1 MSLIWLHNTIR
12 VRDIWVAERS
22 KIETYTNYNK
32 GSLAFKKHSINLI
45 IIKIMS
51 KKSKK
56 SLKKVHA
63 KIDNTPV
70 KAEAAKKEESNAAN
84 KTIENIK
91 KRCAAD
97 AEKAKKHAELK
108 ATKKKAKAEKEEA
121 KYAASKARI
130 EARKARKKSIMDK
143 LIDSKKEKASEP
155 VKITLE
161 ERLKKQEEH
170 RNVAQARHIASI
182 TRRCKRM
189 HLNDADTKKVID
201 IAKKQ
206 WDNATVYNITV
217 VCDSVLKKKKEL
229 EKLVKDCGIKSACIT
244 NSTAF
249 LKDVPASAVVKLRE
263 LVENATFYQY
273 RSNSK
278 SPFDEAGID
287 TSTDN
292 HNKHKNGGD
301 PHTIECSK
309 NVSVNFYNLRKA
321 KKKAKETRE
330 KNTYNFR
337 HCSKAEGR
345 KLRRGLKVKAK
356 AVNKK
361 PTQVKEVKSKSNKQA
376 A

>member
-1 MSLIWLHNTIR
+1 
-12 VRDIWVAERS
+12 
-22 KIETYTNYNK
+22 
-32 GSLAFKKHSINLI
+32 
-45 IIKIMS
+45 MS
-51 KKSKK
+51 KKNNKK
-56 SLKKVHA
+56 NLKKVQA
-63 KIDNTPV
+63 KIGTTPV
-70 KAEAAKKEESNAAN
+70 KAEAAKKEESKAAVKN
-84 KTIENIK
+84 TEI
-91 KRCAAD
+91 AAAKDD
-97 AEKAKKHAELK
+97 AKAKK
-108 ATKKKAKAEKEEA
+108 KAEKKAHEEA

-161 ERLKKQEEH
+161 DRLKKQEER
-170 RNVAQARHIASI
+170 RNVAMARHIASV

-189 HLNDADTKKVID
+189 HLNDADTKKVIN

-217 VCDSVLKKKKEL
+217 VCDSILKKKKEL

-249 LKDVPASAVVKLRE
+249 FKDVPASVVAKLRD
-263 LVENATFYQY
+263 LVGNATFYQY
-273 RSNSK
+273 CSDSK
-278 SPFDEAGID
+278 SPFEEAGID
-287 TSTDN
+287 MSGN
-292 HNKHKNGGD
+292 HNKHKKGGD

-309 NVSVNFYNLRKA
+309 NASVNFYNLRRA
-321 KKKAKETRE
+321 KKKAKEALE

-337 HCSKAEGR
+337 HGSKAEGR

-361 PTQVKEVKSKSNKQA
+361 PTQVKEIKQKSVKQA

>member
-1 MSLIWLHNTIR
+1 
-12 VRDIWVAERS
+12 
-22 KIETYTNYNK
+22 
-32 GSLAFKKHSINLI
+32 
-45 IIKIMS
+45 MS
-51 KKSKK
+51 KKNNKK
-56 SLKKVHA
+56 NLKKVQA
-63 KIDNTPV
+63 KIGTTPV
-70 KAEAAKKEESNAAN
+70 KAEAAKKEESKAAVKN
-84 KTIENIK
+84 TEI
-91 KRCAAD
+91 AAAKDD
-97 AEKAKKHAELK
+97 AKAKK
-108 ATKKKAKAEKEEA
+108 KAEKKAHEEA
-121 KYAASKARI
+121 KYAASKARV

-161 ERLKKQEEH
+161 DRLKKQEER
-170 RNVAQARHIASI
+170 RNVAMARHIASV

-201 IAKKQ
+201 ITKKQ

-249 LKDVPASAVVKLRE
+249 FKDVPASVVVKLRD
-263 LVENATFYQY
+263 LVGNATFYQY
-273 RSNSK
+273 CSDSK
-278 SPFDEAGID
+278 SPFEEAGID
-287 TSTDN
+287 MSGN
-292 HNKHKNGGD
+292 HNKHKKGGD

-309 NVSVNFYNLRKA
+309 NASVNFYNLRKA
-321 KKKAKETRE
+321 KKKAKETLE

-337 HCSKAEGR
+337 HGSKAEGR
-345 KLRRGLKVKAK
+345 KLRRGLKVEAK

-361 PTQVKEVKSKSNKQA
+361 PTQVKEIRQKSAKQA

>member
-1 MSLIWLHNTIR
+1 
-12 VRDIWVAERS
+12 
-22 KIETYTNYNK
+22 
-32 GSLAFKKHSINLI
+32 
-45 IIKIMS
+45 MS
-51 KKSKK
+51 KKNNKK
-56 SLKKVHA
+56 NLKKVQA
-63 KIDNTPV
+63 KIGTTPV
-70 KAEAAKKEESNAAN
+70 KAEAAKKEESKAAIKNAE
-84 KTIENIK
+84 I
-91 KRCAAD
+91 AAAKDD
-97 AEKAKKHAELK
+97 AKAKK
-108 ATKKKAKAEKEEA
+108 KAEKKAHEEA

-161 ERLKKQEEH
+161 DRLKKQEER
-170 RNVAQARHIASI
+170 RNVAMARHIASV

-189 HLNDADTKKVID
+189 HLNDADAKKVID

-249 LKDVPASAVVKLRE
+249 FKNVPASVVAKLRD
-263 LVENATFYQY
+263 LVGNATFYQY
-273 RSNSK
+273 RSDDK
-278 SPFDEAGID
+278 SPFEEAGID
-287 TSTDN
+287 MSGN
-292 HNKHKNGGD
+292 HNKHKKGGD

-309 NVSVNFYNLRKA
+309 NASVNFYNLRKA
-321 KKKAKETRE
+321 KKKAKETLE

-337 HCSKAEGR
+337 HGSKAEGR
-345 KLRRGLKVKAK
+345 KLRRELKVKAK

-361 PTQVKEVKSKSNKQA
+361 PTQVKEVKQKSVKQA

>member
-1 MSLIWLHNTIR
+1 
-12 VRDIWVAERS
+12 
-22 KIETYTNYNK
+22 
-32 GSLAFKKHSINLI
+32 
-45 IIKIMS
+45 MS
-51 KKSKK
+51 KKNNKK
-56 SLKKVHA
+56 NLKKVQA
-63 KIDNTPV
+63 KIGTTPV
-70 KAEAAKKEESNAAN
+70 KAEAAKKEESKAAVKN
-84 KTIENIK
+84 TEI
-91 KRCAAD
+91 AAAKDD
-97 AEKAKKHAELK
+97 AKAKK
-108 ATKKKAKAEKEEA
+108 KAEKKAHEEA

-161 ERLKKQEEH
+161 DRLKKQEER
-170 RNVAQARHIASI
+170 RNVAMARHIASV

-217 VCDSVLKKKKEL
+217 VCDSILKKKKEL

-249 LKDVPASAVVKLRE
+249 FKDVPASVVAKLRD
-263 LVENATFYQY
+263 LVGNATFYQY
-273 RSNSK
+273 CSDSK
-278 SPFDEAGID
+278 SPFEEAGID
-287 TSTDN
+287 MSGN
-292 HNKHKNGGD
+292 HNKHKKGGD

-309 NVSVNFYNLRKA
+309 NASVNFYNLRRA
-321 KKKAKETRE
+321 KKKAKEALE

-337 HCSKAEGR
+337 HGSKAEGR
-345 KLRRGLKVKAK
+345 KLRRGLKVEAK

-361 PTQVKEVKSKSNKQA
+361 PTQVKEIRQKSAKQA

>member
-1 MSLIWLHNTIR
+1 
-12 VRDIWVAERS
+12 
-22 KIETYTNYNK
+22 
-32 GSLAFKKHSINLI
+32 
-45 IIKIMS
+45 MS
-51 KKSKK
+51 KKNNKK
-56 SLKKVHA
+56 NLKKVQA
-63 KIDNTPV
+63 KIGTTPV
-70 KAEAAKKEESNAAN
+70 KAEAAKKEESKAAIKNAE
-84 KTIENIK
+84 I
-91 KRCAAD
+91 AAAKDD
-97 AEKAKKHAELK
+97 AKAKK
-108 ATKKKAKAEKEEA
+108 KAEKKAHEEA

-161 ERLKKQEEH
+161 DRLNNQEER
-170 RNVAQARHIASI
+170 RNVAMARHVASI

-217 VCDSVLKKKKEL
+217 VCDSILKKKKEL

-249 LKDVPASAVVKLRE
+249 FKNVPASVVAKLRD
-263 LVENATFYQY
+263 LVGNATFYQY
-273 RSNSK
+273 RSDDR
-278 SPFDEAGID
+278 SPFEEAGID
-287 TSTDN
+287 MSGN
-292 HNKHKNGGD
+292 HNKHKKGGD

-309 NVSVNFYNLRKA
+309 NASVNFYNLRKA
-321 KKKAKETRE
+321 KKKAKETLE

-337 HCSKAEGR
+337 HGSKAEGR
-345 KLRRGLKVKAK
+345 KLRRELKVKAK

-361 PTQVKEVKSKSNKQA
+361 PTQVKEIKQKTAKQA

>member
-1 MSLIWLHNTIR
+1 
-12 VRDIWVAERS
+12 
-22 KIETYTNYNK
+22 
-32 GSLAFKKHSINLI
+32 
-45 IIKIMS
+45 MS

-56 SLKKVHA
+56 NLKKVHA
-63 KIDNTPV
+63 KINNTPV
-70 KAEAAKKEESNAAN
+70 KTEGAKKEESVAPTKNTEIAAA
-84 KTIENIK
+84 K
-91 KRCAAD
+91 D
-97 AEKAKKHAELK
+97 DVKAKK
-108 ATKKKAKAEKEEA
+108 KAEKKAHEEA

-130 EARKARKKSIMDK
+130 EARKARKKERADK
-143 LIDSKKEKASEP
+143 LSGIQKTKASEP

-161 ERLKKQEEH
+161 QRLKKQEER
-170 RNVAQARHIASI
+170 RNVARARHIESI

-189 HLNDADTKKVID
+189 HLNDADTKKVVD

-249 LKDVPASAVVKLRE
+249 FKDVPASVVAKLRD
-263 LVENATFYQY
+263 LVGDVTFYQY
-273 RSNSK
+273 RSDSK
-278 SPFDEAGID
+278 SPFEEAGID
-287 TSTDN
+287 MSGN
-292 HNKHKNGGD
+292 HNKHKKGGD

-309 NVSVNFYNLRKA
+309 NISVNFYNLRKA
-321 KKKAKETRE
+321 KKKAKETLE

-337 HCSKAEGR
+337 HGSKAEGR
-345 KLRRGLKVKAK
+345 KLRRNLKVKAK

-361 PTQVKEVKSKSNKQA
+361 PTQVKEVKQKSTKQA

>member
-1 MSLIWLHNTIR
+1 
-12 VRDIWVAERS
+12 
-22 KIETYTNYNK
+22 
-32 GSLAFKKHSINLI
+32 
-45 IIKIMS
+45 MS
-51 KKSKK
+51 KKNNKK
-56 SLKKVHA
+56 NLKKVQA
-63 KIDNTPV
+63 KIGTTPV
-70 KAEAAKKEESNAAN
+70 KAEAAKKEESKAAIKNAE
-84 KTIENIK
+84 I
-91 KRCAAD
+91 AAAKDD
-97 AEKAKKHAELK
+97 AKAKK
-108 ATKKKAKAEKEEA
+108 KAEKKAHEEA

-161 ERLKKQEEH
+161 DRLKKQEER
-170 RNVAQARHIASI
+170 RNVAMARHIAPI

-217 VCDSVLKKKKEL
+217 VCDSILKKKKEL

-249 LKDVPASAVVKLRE
+249 FKNVPASVVAKLRD
-263 LVENATFYQY
+263 LVGNATFYQY
-273 RSNSK
+273 RSDDK
-278 SPFDEAGID
+278 SPFEKAGID
-287 TSTDN
+287 MSGN
-292 HNKHKNGGD
+292 HNKHKKGGD

-309 NVSVNFYNLRKA
+309 NASVNFYNLRKA
-321 KKKAKETRE
+321 KKKAKETLE

-337 HCSKAEGR
+337 HGSKAEGR
-345 KLRRGLKVKAK
+345 KLRRELKVKAK

-361 PTQVKEVKSKSNKQA
+361 PTQVKEIKQKTAKQA

>member
-1 MSLIWLHNTIR
+1 
-12 VRDIWVAERS
+12 
-22 KIETYTNYNK
+22 
-32 GSLAFKKHSINLI
+32 
-45 IIKIMS
+45 MS
-51 KKSKK
+51 KKNNKK
-56 SLKKVHA
+56 NLKKVQA
-63 KIDNTPV
+63 KIGTTPV
-70 KAEAAKKEESNAAN
+70 KAEAAKKEESKAAIKNAE
-84 KTIENIK
+84 I
-91 KRCAAD
+91 AAAKDD
-97 AEKAKKHAELK
+97 AKAKK
-108 ATKKKAKAEKEEA
+108 KAEKKAHEEA

-161 ERLKKQEEH
+161 DRLKKQEER
-170 RNVAQARHIASI
+170 RNVAMARHIASI

-217 VCDSVLKKKKEL
+217 VCDSILKKKKEL

-249 LKDVPASAVVKLRE
+249 FKNVPASVVAKLRD
-263 LVENATFYQY
+263 LVGNATFYQY
-273 RSNSK
+273 RSDDK
-278 SPFDEAGID
+278 SPFEEAGID
-287 TSTDN
+287 MSGN
-292 HNKHKNGGD
+292 HNKHKKGDD

-309 NVSVNFYNLRKA
+309 NASVNFYNLRKA
-321 KKKAKETRE
+321 KKKAKETLE

-337 HCSKAEGR
+337 HGSKAEGR
-345 KLRRGLKVKAK
+345 KLRCELKVKAK

-361 PTQVKEVKSKSNKQA
+361 PTQVKEIKQKTAKQA

>member
-1 MSLIWLHNTIR
+1 
-12 VRDIWVAERS
+12 
-22 KIETYTNYNK
+22 
-32 GSLAFKKHSINLI
+32 
-45 IIKIMS
+45 MS
-51 KKSKK
+51 KKNNKK
-56 SLKKVHA
+56 NLKKVQA
-63 KIDNTPV
+63 KIGTTPV
-70 KAEAAKKEESNAAN
+70 KAEAAKKEESKAAIKNAE
-84 KTIENIK
+84 I
-91 KRCAAD
+91 AAAKDD
-97 AEKAKKHAELK
+97 AKAKK
-108 ATKKKAKAEKEEA
+108 KAEKKAHEEA

-161 ERLKKQEEH
+161 DRLKKQEER
-170 RNVAQARHIASI
+170 RNVAMARHIASI

-217 VCDSVLKKKKEL
+217 VCDSILKKKKEL

-249 LKDVPASAVVKLRE
+249 FKNVPASVVAKLRD
-263 LVENATFYQY
+263 LVGNATFYQY
-273 RSNSK
+273 RSDDK
-278 SPFDEAGID
+278 SPFEEAGID
-287 TSTDN
+287 MSGN
-292 HNKHKNGGD
+292 HNKHKKGDD

-309 NVSVNFYNLRKA
+309 NASVNFYNLRKA
-321 KKKAKETRE
+321 KKKAKETLE

-337 HCSKAEGR
+337 HGSKAEGR
-345 KLRRGLKVKAK
+345 KLRRELKVKAK

-361 PTQVKEVKSKSNKQA
+361 PTQVKEIKQKTAKQA

>member
-1 MSLIWLHNTIR
+1 
-12 VRDIWVAERS
+12 
-22 KIETYTNYNK
+22 
-32 GSLAFKKHSINLI
+32 
-45 IIKIMS
+45 MS
-51 KKSKK
+51 KKNNKK
-56 SLKKVHA
+56 NLKKVQA
-63 KIDNTPV
+63 KIGTTPV
-70 KAEAAKKEESNAAN
+70 KAEAAKKEESKAAVKN
-84 KTIENIK
+84 TEI
-91 KRCAAD
+91 AAAKDD
-97 AEKAKKHAELK
+97 AKAKK
-108 ATKKKAKAEKEEA
+108 KAEKKAHEEA
-121 KYAASKARI
+121 KYAASKARV

-161 ERLKKQEEH
+161 DRLKKQEER
-170 RNVAQARHIASI
+170 RNVAMARHIASV

-249 LKDVPASAVVKLRE
+249 FKDVPASVVVKLRD
-263 LVENATFYQY
+263 LVGNATFYQY
-273 RSNSK
+273 RSDDK
-278 SPFDEAGID
+278 SPFEEAGID
-287 TSTDN
+287 MSGN
-292 HNKHKNGGD
+292 HNKHKKGGD

-309 NVSVNFYNLRKA
+309 NASVNFYNLRKA
-321 KKKAKETRE
+321 KKKAKEALK

-337 HCSKAEGR
+337 HGSKAEGR

-361 PTQVKEVKSKSNKQA
+361 PTQVKEIRQKSAKQA

>member
-1 MSLIWLHNTIR
+1 
-12 VRDIWVAERS
+12 
-22 KIETYTNYNK
+22 
-32 GSLAFKKHSINLI
+32 
-45 IIKIMS
+45 MS
-51 KKSKK
+51 KKNNKK
-56 SLKKVHA
+56 NLKKVQA
-63 KIDNTPV
+63 KIGTTPV
-70 KAEAAKKEESNAAN
+70 KAEAAKKEESKAAIKNAE
-84 KTIENIK
+84 I
-91 KRCAAD
+91 AAAKDD
-97 AEKAKKHAELK
+97 AKAKK
-108 ATKKKAKAEKEEA
+108 KAEKKAHEEA

-161 ERLKKQEEH
+161 DRLKKQEER
-170 RNVAQARHIASI
+170 RNVAMARHIASI

-189 HLNDADTKKVID
+189 RLNDADTQKVID

-217 VCDSVLKKKKEL
+217 VCDSILKKKKEL

-249 LKDVPASAVVKLRE
+249 FKNVPASVVAKLRD
-263 LVENATFYQY
+263 LVGNATFYQY
-273 RSNSK
+273 RSDDK
-278 SPFDEAGID
+278 SPFEEAGINM
-287 TSTDN
+287 SGN
-292 HNKHKNGGD
+292 HNKHKKGGD

-309 NVSVNFYNLRKA
+309 NASVNFYNLRKA
-321 KKKAKETRE
+321 KKKAKETLE

-337 HCSKAEGR
+337 HGSKAEGR
-345 KLRRGLKVKAK
+345 KLRRELKVKAK

-361 PTQVKEVKSKSNKQA
+361 PTQVKEIKQKTAKQA

>member
-1 MSLIWLHNTIR
+1 
-12 VRDIWVAERS
+12 
-22 KIETYTNYNK
+22 
-32 GSLAFKKHSINLI
+32 
-45 IIKIMS
+45 MS
-51 KKSKK
+51 KKNNKK
-56 SLKKVHA
+56 NLKKVQA
-63 KIDNTPV
+63 KIGTTPV
-70 KAEAAKKEESNAAN
+70 KAEAAKKEESKAAIKNAE
-84 KTIENIK
+84 I
-91 KRCAAD
+91 AAAKD
-97 AEKAKKHAELK
+97 DVKAKK
-108 ATKKKAKAEKEEA
+108 KAEKKAHEEA
-121 KYAASKARI
+121 KYAASKASI

-161 ERLKKQEEH
+161 DRLKKQEER
-170 RNVAQARHIASI
+170 RNVAMARHIASI

-217 VCDSVLKKKKEL
+217 VCDSILKKKKEL

-249 LKDVPASAVVKLRE
+249 FKNVPASVVAKLRD
-263 LVENATFYQY
+263 LVGNATFYQY
-273 RSNSK
+273 RSDDK
-278 SPFDEAGID
+278 SPFEEAGID
-287 TSTDN
+287 MSGN
-292 HNKHKNGGD
+292 HNKHKKGGD

-309 NVSVNFYNLRKA
+309 NASVNFYNLRKA
-321 KKKAKETRE
+321 KKKAKETLE

-337 HCSKAEGR
+337 HGSKAEGR
-345 KLRRGLKVKAK
+345 KLRRELKVKAK

-361 PTQVKEVKSKSNKQA
+361 PTQVKEVKQKSVKQA

>member
-1 MSLIWLHNTIR
+1 
-12 VRDIWVAERS
+12 
-22 KIETYTNYNK
+22 
-32 GSLAFKKHSINLI
+32 
-45 IIKIMS
+45 MS
-51 KKSKK
+51 KKNNKK
-56 SLKKVHA
+56 NLKKVQA
-63 KIDNTPV
+63 KIGTTPV
-70 KAEAAKKEESNAAN
+70 KAEAAKKEESKAAVKN
-84 KTIENIK
+84 TEI
-91 KRCAAD
+91 AAAKDD
-97 AEKAKKHAELK
+97 AKAKK
-108 ATKKKAKAEKEEA
+108 KAEKKAHEKA
-121 KYAASKARI
+121 KYAASKARV

-161 ERLKKQEEH
+161 DRLKKQEER
-170 RNVAQARHIASI
+170 RNVAMARHIASV

-201 IAKKQ
+201 ITKKQ

-249 LKDVPASAVVKLRE
+249 FKDVPASVVVKLRD
-263 LVENATFYQY
+263 LVGNATFYQY
-273 RSNSK
+273 CSDSK
-278 SPFDEAGID
+278 SPFEEAGID
-287 TSTDN
+287 MSGN
-292 HNKHKNGGD
+292 HNKHKKGGD

-309 NVSVNFYNLRKA
+309 NASVNFYNLRRA
-321 KKKAKETRE
+321 KKKAKETLE

-337 HCSKAEGR
+337 HGSKAEGR

-361 PTQVKEVKSKSNKQA
+361 PTQVKEIKQKSVKQA

>member
-1 MSLIWLHNTIR
+1 
-12 VRDIWVAERS
+12 
-22 KIETYTNYNK
+22 
-32 GSLAFKKHSINLI
+32 
-45 IIKIMS
+45 MS
-51 KKSKK
+51 KKNNKK
-56 SLKKVHA
+56 NLKKVQA
-63 KIDNTPV
+63 KIGTTPV
-70 KAEAAKKEESNAAN
+70 KAEAAKKEESKAAVKN
-84 KTIENIK
+84 TEI
-91 KRCAAD
+91 AAAKDD
-97 AEKAKKHAELK
+97 AKAKK
-108 ATKKKAKAEKEEA
+108 KAEKKAHEEA
-121 KYAASKARI
+121 KYTASKARV

-143 LIDSKKEKASEP
+143 LIDSKKKKASEP

-161 ERLKKQEEH
+161 DRLKKQEER
-170 RNVAQARHIASI
+170 RNVAMARHIASV

-201 IAKKQ
+201 ITKKQ

-249 LKDVPASAVVKLRE
+249 FKDVPASVVAKLRD
-263 LVENATFYQY
+263 LVGNATFYQY
-273 RSNSK
+273 CSDSK
-278 SPFDEAGID
+278 SPFEEAGID
-287 TSTDN
+287 MSGN
-292 HNKHKNGGD
+292 HNKHKKGGD

-309 NVSVNFYNLRKA
+309 NASVNFYNLRKA
-321 KKKAKETRE
+321 KKKAKEALE

-337 HCSKAEGR
+337 HGSKAEGR

-361 PTQVKEVKSKSNKQA
+361 PTQVKEIKQKSVKQA

>member
-1 MSLIWLHNTIR
+1 
-12 VRDIWVAERS
+12 
-22 KIETYTNYNK
+22 
-32 GSLAFKKHSINLI
+32 
-45 IIKIMS
+45 MS
-51 KKSKK
+51 KKNNKK
-56 SLKKVHA
+56 NLKKVQA
-63 KIDNTPV
+63 KIGTTPV
-70 KAEAAKKEESNAAN
+70 KAEAAKKEESKAAVKNAE
-84 KTIENIK
+84 I
-91 KRCAAD
+91 AAAKDD
-97 AEKAKKHAELK
+97 AKAKK
-108 ATKKKAKAEKEEA
+108 KAEKKAHEEA

-130 EARKARKKSIMDK
+130 EARKACKKSIMDK

-161 ERLKKQEEH
+161 DRLKKQEER
-170 RNVAQARHIASI
+170 RNTAMARHIASV

-217 VCDSVLKKKKEL
+217 VCDSILKKKKEL

-249 LKDVPASAVVKLRE
+249 FKDVPASVVAKLRD
-263 LVENATFYQY
+263 LVGNATFYQY
-273 RSNSK
+273 RSDDK
-278 SPFDEAGID
+278 SPFEEAGID
-287 TSTDN
+287 MSGN
-292 HNKHKNGGD
+292 HNKHKKGGD

-309 NVSVNFYNLRKA
+309 NASVNFYNLRKA
-321 KKKAKETRE
+321 KKKAKETLE

-337 HCSKAEGR
+337 HGSKAEGR
-345 KLRRGLKVKAK
+345 KLRRELKVKAK

-361 PTQVKEVKSKSNKQA
+361 PTQVKEVKQKSVKQA

>member
-1 MSLIWLHNTIR
+1 
-12 VRDIWVAERS
+12 
-22 KIETYTNYNK
+22 
-32 GSLAFKKHSINLI
+32 
-45 IIKIMS
+45 MS

-56 SLKKVHA
+56 NLKKVHA

-70 KAEAAKKEESNAAN
+70 KTEAAKKEESEAA
-84 KTIENIK
+84 KIKENIE
-91 KRCAAD
+91 KRRAAA
-97 AEKAKKHAELK
+97 AEKAKKNAELK
-108 ATKKKAKAEKEEA
+108 AAKKKAKAEKEEA

-130 EARKARKKSIMDK
+130 EARKARKKERADK
-143 LIDSKKEKASEP
+143 LAGIQKTKASEP

-161 ERLKKQEEH
+161 QRLKKQEER
-170 RNVAQARHIASI
+170 RNVARARHIESI

-189 HLNDADTKKVID
+189 HLNDADTKKVVD

-249 LKDVPASAVVKLRE
+249 FKDVPASVVAKLRD
-263 LVENATFYQY
+263 LVGDVTFYQY
-273 RSNSK
+273 RSDSK
-278 SPFDEAGID
+278 SPFEEAGID
-287 TSTDN
+287 MSGN
-292 HNKHKNGGD
+292 HNKHKKGGD

-309 NVSVNFYNLRKA
+309 NISVNFYNLRRA
-321 KKKAKETRE
+321 KKKAKETLE

-337 HCSKAEGR
+337 HGSKAEGR

-361 PTQVKEVKSKSNKQA
+361 PTQVKEVKQKSAKQA

>member
-1 MSLIWLHNTIR
+1 
-12 VRDIWVAERS
+12 
-22 KIETYTNYNK
+22 
-32 GSLAFKKHSINLI
+32 
-45 IIKIMS
+45 MS
-51 KKSKK
+51 KKNKK
-56 SLKKVHA
+56 NLKKVHA

-70 KAEAAKKEESNAAN
+70 KAEAAKKEESEAA
-84 KTIENIK
+84 KIKENIE
-91 KRCAAD
+91 KRRTAA
-97 AEKAKKHAELK
+97 AEKAKKNAELK
-108 ATKKKAKAEKEEA
+108 EAKKKAKAEKEEA

-130 EARKARKKSIMDK
+130 EARKARKKERADK
-143 LIDSKKEKASEP
+143 LAGIKKTKDSEP

-161 ERLKKQEEH
+161 QRLKKQEER
-170 RNVAQARHIASI
+170 RNIARARHIESI

-189 HLNDADTKKVID
+189 HLNDADTKKVVD

-249 LKDVPASAVVKLRE
+249 FKDVPASVVVKLRD
-263 LVENATFYQY
+263 LVGDSTFYQY
-273 RSNSK
+273 RSDSK
-278 SPFDEAGID
+278 SPFEEAGINM
-287 TSTDN
+287 SGN
-292 HNKHKNGGD
+292 HNKHKKGGD

-309 NVSVNFYNLRKA
+309 NISVNFYNLRRA
-321 KKKAKETRE
+321 KKKAKETLE

-337 HCSKAEGR
+337 HGSKAEGR

-361 PTQVKEVKSKSNKQA
+361 PTQVKEVKQKSAKQA

>member
-1 MSLIWLHNTIR
+1 
-12 VRDIWVAERS
+12 
-22 KIETYTNYNK
+22 
-32 GSLAFKKHSINLI
+32 
-45 IIKIMS
+45 MS
-51 KKSKK
+51 KKNNKK
-56 SLKKVHA
+56 NLKKVQA
-63 KIDNTPV
+63 KIGTTPV
-70 KAEAAKKEESNAAN
+70 KAEAAKKEESKAATKNAE
-84 KTIENIK
+84 I
-91 KRCAAD
+91 AAAKDD
-97 AEKAKKHAELK
+97 AKAKK
-108 ATKKKAKAEKEEA
+108 KAEKKAHEEA

-161 ERLKKQEEH
+161 DRLKKQEER
-170 RNVAQARHIASI
+170 RNVAMARHIASI

-217 VCDSVLKKKKEL
+217 VCDSILKKKKEL
-229 EKLVKDCGIKSACIT
+229 EKLVKDCSIKSACIT

-249 LKDVPASAVVKLRE
+249 FKNVPASVVAKLRD
-263 LVENATFYQY
+263 LVGNATFYQY
-273 RSNSK
+273 RSDDK
-278 SPFDEAGID
+278 SPFEEAGID
-287 TSTDN
+287 MSGN
-292 HNKHKNGGD
+292 HNKHKKGGD

-309 NVSVNFYNLRKA
+309 NASVNFYNLRKA
-321 KKKAKETRE
+321 KKKAKETLE

-337 HCSKAEGR
+337 HGSKAEGR
-345 KLRRGLKVKAK
+345 KLRRELKVKAK

-361 PTQVKEVKSKSNKQA
+361 PTQVKEIKQKTAKQA

>member
-1 MSLIWLHNTIR
+1 
-12 VRDIWVAERS
+12 
-22 KIETYTNYNK
+22 
-32 GSLAFKKHSINLI
+32 
-45 IIKIMS
+45 MS
-51 KKSKK
+51 KKNNKK
-56 SLKKVHA
+56 NLKKVQA
-63 KIDNTPV
+63 KIGTTPV
-70 KAEAAKKEESNAAN
+70 KAEAAKKEESKAAIKNAE
-84 KTIENIK
+84 I
-91 KRCAAD
+91 AAAKD
-97 AEKAKKHAELK
+97 DVKAKK
-108 ATKKKAKAEKEEA
+108 KAEKKAHEEA

-161 ERLKKQEEH
+161 DRLKKQEER
-170 RNVAQARHIASI
+170 RNVSMVRHIASV

-249 LKDVPASAVVKLRE
+249 FKNVPASVVAKLRD
-263 LVENATFYQY
+263 LVGNATFYQY
-273 RSNSK
+273 RSDDK
-278 SPFDEAGID
+278 SPFEEAGINM
-287 TSTDN
+287 SGN
-292 HNKHKNGGD
+292 HNKHKKGGD

-309 NVSVNFYNLRKA
+309 NASVNFYNLRKA
-321 KKKAKETRE
+321 KKKAKETLE

-337 HCSKAEGR
+337 HGSKAEGR
-345 KLRRGLKVKAK
+345 KLRRELKVKAK

-361 PTQVKEVKSKSNKQA
+361 PTQVKEIKQKTAKQA

>member
-1 MSLIWLHNTIR
+1 
-12 VRDIWVAERS
+12 
-22 KIETYTNYNK
+22 
-32 GSLAFKKHSINLI
+32 
-45 IIKIMS
+45 MS
-51 KKSKK
+51 KKNNKK
-56 SLKKVHA
+56 NLKKVQA
-63 KIDNTPV
+63 KIGTTPV
-70 KAEAAKKEESNAAN
+70 KAEAAKKEESKAAVKN
-84 KTIENIK
+84 TEI
-91 KRCAAD
+91 AAAKDD
-97 AEKAKKHAELK
+97 AKAKK
-108 ATKKKAKAEKEEA
+108 KAEKKAHEEA

-161 ERLKKQEEH
+161 DRLKKQEER
-170 RNVAQARHIASI
+170 RNVAMTRHIASV

-217 VCDSVLKKKKEL
+217 VCDSILKKKKEL

-249 LKDVPASAVVKLRE
+249 FKDVPASVVAKLRD
-263 LVENATFYQY
+263 LVGNATFYQY
-273 RSNSK
+273 CSDSK
-278 SPFDEAGID
+278 SPFEEAGID
-287 TSTDN
+287 MSSN
-292 HNKHKNGGD
+292 HNKHKKGGD

-309 NVSVNFYNLRKA
+309 NASVNFYNLRRA
-321 KKKAKETRE
+321 KKKAKEALE

-337 HCSKAEGR
+337 HGSKAEGR

-361 PTQVKEVKSKSNKQA
+361 PTQVKEIKQKSVKQA

>member
-1 MSLIWLHNTIR
+1 
-12 VRDIWVAERS
+12 
-22 KIETYTNYNK
+22 
-32 GSLAFKKHSINLI
+32 
-45 IIKIMS
+45 MS
-51 KKSKK
+51 KKNNKK
-56 SLKKVHA
+56 NLKKVQA
-63 KIDNTPV
+63 KIGTTPV
-70 KAEAAKKEESNAAN
+70 KAEAAKKEESKAATKNAE
-84 KTIENIK
+84 I
-91 KRCAAD
+91 AAAKDD
-97 AEKAKKHAELK
+97 AKAKK
-108 ATKKKAKAEKEEA
+108 KAEKKAHEEA

-161 ERLKKQEEH
+161 DRLKKQEER
-170 RNVAQARHIASI
+170 RNVAMARHIASI

-189 HLNDADTKKVID
+189 HLNDADTKKAID

-217 VCDSVLKKKKEL
+217 VCDSILKKKKEL

-249 LKDVPASAVVKLRE
+249 FKNVPASVVAKLRD
-263 LVENATFYQY
+263 LVGNATFYQY
-273 RSNSK
+273 RSYDK
-278 SPFDEAGID
+278 SPFEEAGID
-287 TSTDN
+287 MSGN
-292 HNKHKNGGD
+292 HNKHKKGGD

-309 NVSVNFYNLRKA
+309 NASVNFYNLRKT
-321 KKKAKETRE
+321 KKKAKETLE

-337 HCSKAEGR
+337 HGSKAEGR
-345 KLRRGLKVKAK
+345 KLRRELKVKAK

-361 PTQVKEVKSKSNKQA
+361 PTQVKEIKQKTAKQA

>member
-1 MSLIWLHNTIR
+1 
-12 VRDIWVAERS
+12 
-22 KIETYTNYNK
+22 
-32 GSLAFKKHSINLI
+32 
-45 IIKIMS
+45 MS

-56 SLKKVHA
+56 NLKKVHA
-63 KIDNTPV
+63 KINNTPV
-70 KAEAAKKEESNAAN
+70 KTEGAKKEESVAPTKNTEIAAA
-84 KTIENIK
+84 K
-91 KRCAAD
+91 D
-97 AEKAKKHAELK
+97 DVKAKK
-108 ATKKKAKAEKEEA
+108 KAEKKAHEEA

-130 EARKARKKSIMDK
+130 EARNARKKERADK
-143 LIDSKKEKASEP
+143 LTGIQKTKASEP

-161 ERLKKQEEH
+161 QRLKKQEER
-170 RNVAQARHIASI
+170 RNVARARHIESI

-189 HLNDADTKKVID
+189 HLNDADTKKVVD

-206 WDNATVYNITV
+206 WDNATLYNITV

-249 LKDVPASAVVKLRE
+249 FKDVPASVVAKLRD
-263 LVENATFYQY
+263 LVGDVTFYQY
-273 RSNSK
+273 RSDSK
-278 SPFDEAGID
+278 SPFEEAGID
-287 TSTDN
+287 MSGN
-292 HNKHKNGGD
+292 HNKHKKGGD

-309 NVSVNFYNLRKA
+309 NISVNFYNLRRA

-337 HCSKAEGR
+337 HGSKAEGR

-361 PTQVKEVKSKSNKQA
+361 PTQVKEVKQKSAKQA

>member
-1 MSLIWLHNTIR
+1 
-12 VRDIWVAERS
+12 
-22 KIETYTNYNK
+22 
-32 GSLAFKKHSINLI
+32 
-45 IIKIMS
+45 MS
-51 KKSKK
+51 KKNNKK
-56 SLKKVHA
+56 NLKKVQA
-63 KIDNTPV
+63 KIGTTPV
-70 KAEAAKKEESNAAN
+70 KAEAAKKEESKAAVKN
-84 KTIENIK
+84 TEI
-91 KRCAAD
+91 AAAKDD
-97 AEKAKKHAELK
+97 AKAKK
-108 ATKKKAKAEKEEA
+108 KAEKKAHEEA
-121 KYAASKARI
+121 KYAASKARV
-130 EARKARKKSIMDK
+130 EARNARKKSIMDK

-161 ERLKKQEEH
+161 DRLKKQEER
-170 RNVAQARHIASI
+170 RNVAMARHIASV

-249 LKDVPASAVVKLRE
+249 FKDVPASVVVKLRD
-263 LVENATFYQY
+263 LVGNATFYQY
-273 RSNSK
+273 RSDDK
-278 SPFDEAGID
+278 SPFEEAGID
-287 TSTDN
+287 MSGN
-292 HNKHKNGGD
+292 HNKHKKGGD

-309 NVSVNFYNLRKA
+309 NASVNFYNLRRA
-321 KKKAKETRE
+321 KKKAKETLE

-337 HCSKAEGR
+337 HGSKAEGR

-361 PTQVKEVKSKSNKQA
+361 PTQVKEIKQKSVKQA

>member
-1 MSLIWLHNTIR
+1 
-12 VRDIWVAERS
+12 
-22 KIETYTNYNK
+22 
-32 GSLAFKKHSINLI
+32 
-45 IIKIMS
+45 MS

-56 SLKKVHA
+56 NLKKVHA

-70 KAEAAKKEESNAAN
+70 KTEGAKKEESVAPTKNTEIAAA
-84 KTIENIK
+84 K
-91 KRCAAD
+91 D
-97 AEKAKKHAELK
+97 DVKAKK
-108 ATKKKAKAEKEEA
+108 KAEKKAHEEA

-130 EARKARKKSIMDK
+130 EARKARKKERADK
-143 LIDSKKEKASEP
+143 LAGIQKTKASEP

-161 ERLKKQEEH
+161 QRLKKQEER
-170 RNVAQARHIASI
+170 RNVARARHIESI

-189 HLNDADTKKVID
+189 HLNDADTKKVVD

-249 LKDVPASAVVKLRE
+249 FKDVPASAIAKLRD
-263 LVENATFYQY
+263 LVGDVTFYQY
-273 RSNSK
+273 RSDSK
-278 SPFDEAGID
+278 SPFEEAGID
-287 TSTDN
+287 MSGN
-292 HNKHKNGGD
+292 HNKHKKGGD

-309 NVSVNFYNLRKA
+309 NISVNFYNLRKA
-321 KKKAKETRE
+321 KKKAKEELE

-337 HCSKAEGR
+337 HGSKAEGR

-361 PTQVKEVKSKSNKQA
+361 PTQVKEVKQKSAKQA

>member
-1 MSLIWLHNTIR
+1 
-12 VRDIWVAERS
+12 
-22 KIETYTNYNK
+22 
-32 GSLAFKKHSINLI
+32 
-45 IIKIMS
+45 MS
-51 KKSKK
+51 KKNNKK
-56 SLKKVHA
+56 NLKKVQA
-63 KIDNTPV
+63 KIGTTPV
-70 KAEAAKKEESNAAN
+70 KAEAAKKEESNAA
-84 KTIENIK
+84 IK
-91 KRCAAD
+91 NAEIAAAKDD
-97 AEKAKKHAELK
+97 AKAKK
-108 ATKKKAKAEKEEA
+108 KAEKKAHEEA

-161 ERLKKQEEH
+161 DRLKKQEER
-170 RNVAQARHIASI
+170 RNVAMARHIASI

-189 HLNDADTKKVID
+189 YLNDADTKKVID

-217 VCDSVLKKKKEL
+217 VCDSILKKKKEL

-249 LKDVPASAVVKLRE
+249 FKNVPASVVAKLRD
-263 LVENATFYQY
+263 LVGNATFYQY
-273 RSNSK
+273 RSDDK
-278 SPFDEAGID
+278 SPFEEAGID
-287 TSTDN
+287 MSGN
-292 HNKHKNGGD
+292 HNKHKKGGD

-309 NVSVNFYNLRKA
+309 NASVNFYNLRKA
-321 KKKAKETRE
+321 KKKAKETLE

-337 HCSKAEGR
+337 HGSKAEGR
-345 KLRRGLKVKAK
+345 KLRRELKVKAK

-361 PTQVKEVKSKSNKQA
+361 PTQVKEIKQKTSKQA

>member
-1 MSLIWLHNTIR
+1 
-12 VRDIWVAERS
+12 
-22 KIETYTNYNK
+22 
-32 GSLAFKKHSINLI
+32 
-45 IIKIMS
+45 MS
-51 KKSKK
+51 KKNNKK
-56 SLKKVHA
+56 NLKKVQA
-63 KIDNTPV
+63 KIGTTPV
-70 KAEAAKKEESNAAN
+70 KAEAAKKEESKAAVKN
-84 KTIENIK
+84 TEI
-91 KRCAAD
+91 AAAKDD
-97 AEKAKKHAELK
+97 AKAKK
-108 ATKKKAKAEKEEA
+108 KAEKKAHEEA

-161 ERLKKQEEH
+161 GRLKKQEER
-170 RNVAQARHIASI
+170 RNVAMARHIASV

-201 IAKKQ
+201 ITKKQ

-249 LKDVPASAVVKLRE
+249 FKDVPASVVAKLRD
-263 LVENATFYQY
+263 LVGNATFYQY
-273 RSNSK
+273 RSDSK
-278 SPFDEAGID
+278 SPFEEAGID
-287 TSTDN
+287 MSDN
-292 HNKHKNGGD
+292 HNKHKKGGD

-309 NVSVNFYNLRKA
+309 NASVNFYNLRKA
-321 KKKAKETRE
+321 KKKAKEALE

-337 HCSKAEGR
+337 HGSKAEGR
-345 KLRRGLKVKAK
+345 KLRRGLKVEAK

-361 PTQVKEVKSKSNKQA
+361 PTQVKEIRQKSAKQA

>member
-1 MSLIWLHNTIR
+1 
-12 VRDIWVAERS
+12 
-22 KIETYTNYNK
+22 
-32 GSLAFKKHSINLI
+32 
-45 IIKIMS
+45 MS
-51 KKSKK
+51 KKNNKK
-56 SLKKVHA
+56 NLKKVQA
-63 KIDNTPV
+63 KIGTTPV
-70 KAEAAKKEESNAAN
+70 KAEAAKKEESKAAIKNAE
-84 KTIENIK
+84 I
-91 KRCAAD
+91 AAAKDD
-97 AEKAKKHAELK
+97 AKAKK
-108 ATKKKAKAEKEEA
+108 KAEKKAHEEA
-121 KYAASKARI
+121 KYAAFKAHI

-161 ERLKKQEEH
+161 DRLKKQEER
-170 RNVAQARHIASI
+170 RNVAMARHIASI

-217 VCDSVLKKKKEL
+217 VCDSILKKKKEL

-249 LKDVPASAVVKLRE
+249 FKDVPASVVAKLRD
-263 LVENATFYQY
+263 LVGNATFYQY
-273 RSNSK
+273 RSDDK
-278 SPFDEAGID
+278 SPFEEAGID
-287 TSTDN
+287 MSGN
-292 HNKHKNGGD
+292 HNKHKKGGD

-309 NVSVNFYNLRKA
+309 NASVNFYNLRKA
-321 KKKAKETRE
+321 KKKAKETLE

-337 HCSKAEGR
+337 HGSKAEGR
-345 KLRRGLKVKAK
+345 KLLRELKVKAK

-361 PTQVKEVKSKSNKQA
+361 PTQVKEVKQKSVKQA

>member
-1 MSLIWLHNTIR
+1 
-12 VRDIWVAERS
+12 
-22 KIETYTNYNK
+22 
-32 GSLAFKKHSINLI
+32 
-45 IIKIMS
+45 MS
-51 KKSKK
+51 KKNNKK
-56 SLKKVHA
+56 NLKKVQA
-63 KIDNTPV
+63 KIGTTPV
-70 KAEAAKKEESNAAN
+70 KAEAAKKEESKAAVKN
-84 KTIENIK
+84 TEI
-91 KRCAAD
+91 AAAKDD
-97 AEKAKKHAELK
+97 AKAKK
-108 ATKKKAKAEKEEA
+108 KAEKKAHEEA
-121 KYAASKARI
+121 KYAASKARV

-161 ERLKKQEEH
+161 DRLKKQEER
-170 RNVAQARHIASI
+170 RNVAMARHIASV

-217 VCDSVLKKKKEL
+217 VCDSVLNKKKEL

-249 LKDVPASAVVKLRE
+249 FKDVPASVVVKLRD
-263 LVENATFYQY
+263 LVGNATFYQY
-273 RSNSK
+273 RSDDK
-278 SPFDEAGID
+278 SPFEEAGID
-287 TSTDN
+287 MSGN
-292 HNKHKNGGD
+292 HNKHKKGGD

-309 NVSVNFYNLRKA
+309 NASVNFYNLRKA
-321 KKKAKETRE
+321 KKKAKETLE

-337 HCSKAEGR
+337 HGSKAEGR
-345 KLRRGLKVKAK
+345 KLHRGLKVKAK

-361 PTQVKEVKSKSNKQA
+361 PTQVKEIKQKSVKQA

>member
-1 MSLIWLHNTIR
+1 
-12 VRDIWVAERS
+12 
-22 KIETYTNYNK
+22 
-32 GSLAFKKHSINLI
+32 
-45 IIKIMS
+45 MS
-51 KKSKK
+51 KKNNKK
-56 SLKKVHA
+56 NLKKVQA
-63 KIDNTPV
+63 KIGTTPV
-70 KAEAAKKEESNAAN
+70 KAEAAKKEESKAAIKNAE
-84 KTIENIK
+84 I
-91 KRCAAD
+91 AAAKDD
-97 AEKAKKHAELK
+97 AKAKK
-108 ATKKKAKAEKEEA
+108 KAEKKAHEEA

-161 ERLKKQEEH
+161 DRLKKQEER
-170 RNVAQARHIASI
+170 RNVAMARHIASI

-189 HLNDADTKKVID
+189 HLNNADTKKVID

-217 VCDSVLKKKKEL
+217 VCDSILKKKKEL

-249 LKDVPASAVVKLRE
+249 FKNVPASVVAKLRD
-263 LVENATFYQY
+263 LVGNATFYQY
-273 RSNSK
+273 RSDDK
-278 SPFDEAGID
+278 SPFEEAGID
-287 TSTDN
+287 MSGN
-292 HNKHKNGGD
+292 HNKHKKGGD

-309 NVSVNFYNLRKA
+309 NASVNFYNLRKA
-321 KKKAKETRE
+321 KKKAKETLE

-337 HCSKAEGR
+337 HGSKAEGR
-345 KLRRGLKVKAK
+345 KLRRELKVKAK

-361 PTQVKEVKSKSNKQA
+361 PTQVKEIKQKTAKQA

>member
-1 MSLIWLHNTIR
+1 
-12 VRDIWVAERS
+12 
-22 KIETYTNYNK
+22 
-32 GSLAFKKHSINLI
+32 
-45 IIKIMS
+45 MS
-51 KKSKK
+51 KKNSKK
-56 SLKKVHA
+56 NLKKVQA
-63 KIDNTPV
+63 KIGTTPV
-70 KAEAAKKEESNAAN
+70 KAEEAKKEESKAAVKN
-84 KTIENIK
+84 IEI
-91 KRCAAD
+91 AAAKDD
-97 AEKAKKHAELK
+97 AKAKK
-108 ATKKKAKAEKEEA
+108 KAEK
-121 KYAASKARI
+121 KAH
-130 EARKARKKSIMDK
+130 
-143 LIDSKKEKASEP
+143 EKASEP

-161 ERLKKQEEH
+161 DRLKKQEER
-170 RNVAQARHIASI
+170 RNVAMARHIASV

-249 LKDVPASAVVKLRE
+249 FKDVPASVVVKLRD
-263 LVENATFYQY
+263 LVGNATFYQY
-273 RSNSK
+273 RSDDK
-278 SPFDEAGID
+278 SPFEEAGID
-287 TSTDN
+287 VSGN
-292 HNKHKNGGD
+292 HNKHKKGGD

-309 NVSVNFYNLRKA
+309 NASVNFYNLRKA
-321 KKKAKETRE
+321 KKKAKETLE

-337 HCSKAEGR
+337 HGSKAEGR

-361 PTQVKEVKSKSNKQA
+361 PTQVKEIKQKSVKQA

>member
-1 MSLIWLHNTIR
+1 
-12 VRDIWVAERS
+12 
-22 KIETYTNYNK
+22 
-32 GSLAFKKHSINLI
+32 
-45 IIKIMS
+45 MS
-51 KKSKK
+51 KKNKK
-56 SLKKVHA
+56 NLKKVHA

-70 KAEAAKKEESNAAN
+70 KTEGAKKEESVAPTKNTEIAAA
-84 KTIENIK
+84 K
-91 KRCAAD
+91 D
-97 AEKAKKHAELK
+97 DVKAKK
-108 ATKKKAKAEKEEA
+108 KAEKKAHEEA

-130 EARKARKKSIMDK
+130 EARKARKKERADK
-143 LIDSKKEKASEP
+143 LAGIQKTKASEP

-161 ERLKKQEEH
+161 QRLKKQEER
-170 RNVAQARHIASI
+170 RNIASARHIESI

-189 HLNDADTKKVID
+189 HLNDADTKKVVD

-249 LKDVPASAVVKLRE
+249 FKDVPASVVAKLRD
-263 LVENATFYQY
+263 LVGDVTFYQY
-273 RSNSK
+273 RSDSK
-278 SPFDEAGID
+278 SPFEEAGID
-287 TSTDN
+287 MSGN
-292 HNKHKNGGD
+292 HNKHKKGGD

-309 NVSVNFYNLRKA
+309 NISVNFYNLRRA
-321 KKKAKETRE
+321 KKKAKETLE

-337 HCSKAEGR
+337 HGSKAEGR
-345 KLRRGLKVKAK
+345 KLRRKLKVKAK

-361 PTQVKEVKSKSNKQA
+361 PTQVKEVKQKSAKQA

>member
-1 MSLIWLHNTIR
+1 
-12 VRDIWVAERS
+12 
-22 KIETYTNYNK
+22 
-32 GSLAFKKHSINLI
+32 
-45 IIKIMS
+45 MS
-51 KKSKK
+51 KKNNKK
-56 SLKKVHA
+56 NLKKVQA
-63 KIDNTPV
+63 KIGTTPV
-70 KAEAAKKEESNAAN
+70 EAEAAKKEESKAAIKNAE
-84 KTIENIK
+84 I
-91 KRCAAD
+91 AAAKDD
-97 AEKAKKHAELK
+97 AKAKK
-108 ATKKKAKAEKEEA
+108 KAEKKAHEEA

-130 EARKARKKSIMDK
+130 EARKAHKKSIMDK
-143 LIDSKKEKASEP
+143 LIDSKKEKASES

-161 ERLKKQEEH
+161 DRLKNQEER
-170 RNVAQARHIASI
+170 RNVAMARHIASI

-249 LKDVPASAVVKLRE
+249 FKNVPASVVAKLRD
-263 LVENATFYQY
+263 LVGNATFYQY
-273 RSNSK
+273 RSDDK
-278 SPFDEAGID
+278 SPFEEAGID
-287 TSTDN
+287 MSGN
-292 HNKHKNGGD
+292 HNKHKKGGD

-309 NVSVNFYNLRKA
+309 NASVNFYNLRKA
-321 KKKAKETRE
+321 KKKAKEMLE

-337 HCSKAEGR
+337 HGSKAEGR

-361 PTQVKEVKSKSNKQA
+361 PTQVKEVKQKSVKQA